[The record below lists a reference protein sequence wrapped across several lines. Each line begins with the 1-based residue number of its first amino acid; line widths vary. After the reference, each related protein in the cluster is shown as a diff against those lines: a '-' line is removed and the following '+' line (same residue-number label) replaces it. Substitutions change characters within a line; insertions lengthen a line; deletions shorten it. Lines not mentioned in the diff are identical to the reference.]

1 MTTRTLTRPVDTT
14 TLASAPAKAH
24 SGLSWLET
32 TASAAYAWLYWPVP
46 FQRGAT
52 VVRATLVLHSYQAPA
67 ASRTITVRRA
77 GSAVNYSRMT
87 WANQPAGDG
96 ATATASSSTSGPAQE
111 WRIDVTALMQEV
123 AAGAFWWGFRLTSSS
138 TVPLRWHSTQSP
150 YESSRP
156 YLEVEW
162 SEEPDAPG
170 DLAPSG
176 GLAVST
182 PKPVL
187 RWVAGDAGT
196 VDEQSALHVQTSTT
210 ANFATV
216 AWDSGVVLSAL
227 PELDL
232 ADTSFP
238 GFTGTASYWRV
249 RVRNKAMLWSDF
261 SDAAAARYV
270 DRGLVTILEPSG
282 STLMDSTPVVRWSF
296 SGTQAQYQ
304 VVVQRG
310 DQVRTPVWDSGLRK
324 GTDQA
329 LTVPSGILRDDK
341 TYTFTV
347 RVWDDVARASVPG
360 APAYRQ
366 ASKAVWFDD
375 DLAVPPLTSVSAS
388 PRGETPFVDV
398 RVTYTSTP
406 DAVEIVR
413 DHLILARLDPLEHE
427 VEPGVIEWADR
438 SCPPLVEAR
447 YKVRAV
453 VNGRRS
459 KPVSTWA
466 TSRPVGVWLTTD
478 TQAVCLSGVDQ
489 GSPTLG
495 ARESVHE
502 VGDRVVV
509 ITDALRGH
517 EGDWSGT
524 LHSDLSIARGVTAK
538 EWRDAFMAIRRNPAG
553 ARLHMGPVNVP
564 VTLSQMVVR
573 AHPHPELSYEA
584 SFTYYQSPGP
594 ELDAIDTVG

>member
-14 TLASAPAKAH
+14 TLASAPAEAH

-52 VVRATLVLHSYQAPA
+52 VVRATLVLHSYQATA

-87 WANQPAGDG
+87 WTNQPAGDG
-96 ATATASSSTSGPAQE
+96 ATATASSSASGPGRE
-111 WRIDVTALMQEV
+111 WRFDVTNLLQEV

-216 AWDSGVVLSAL
+216 AWDSGVALSAL

-232 ADTSFP
+232 AATSFP

-366 ASKAVWFDD
+366 ASKVVWFDD
-375 DLAVPPLTSVSAS
+375 DLAVPPLTSVSAT
-388 PRGETPFVDV
+388 PRGVTPFVDV
-398 RVTYTSTP
+398 RATYASTP

-447 YKVRAV
+447 YEVRAV
-453 VNGRRS
+453 VDGNRRS
-459 KPVSTWA
+459 APVSTWA
-466 TSRPVGVWLTTD
+466 TSHPIGVWLTTD

-489 GSPTLG
+489 GAPTLG
-495 ARESVHE
+495 ARETVHE

-509 ITDALRGH
+509 ITDGLRGH
-517 EGDWSGT
+517 EGEWSGILNSRT
-524 LHSDLSIARGVTAK
+524 VPGVTAK
-538 EWRDAFMAIRRNPAG
+538 EHRDAFMAIRSNPAG
-553 ARLHMGPVNVP
+553 ARLHMCPANVP
-564 VTLSQMVVR
+564 VTLWDMR
-573 AHPHPELSYEA
+573 ARGDMSDPNHSYIA
-584 SFTYYQSPGP
+584 SFSYAQQPGP